1 MSTHALP
8 HVTRP
13 NAGRLTVVPA
23 VTHWLWL
30 AGGLAL
36 GFSIP
41 FLLADVLEL
50 NRDSYYGLYAAA
62 VVGYVGAWANADD
75 RSSVRRLVSRRLAR
89 PWRSASS
96 RARSSLS

>member
-8 HVTRP
+8 RVSAPGARRVT
-13 NAGRLTVVPA
+13 AAPA
-23 VTHWLWL
+23 ITHWLWL

-50 NRDSYYGLYAAA
+50 NRDLYYGRFFTNGIYDPSAPAGSAPQRA
-62 VVGYVGAWANADD
+62 VDY
-75 RSSVRRLVSRRLAR
+75 
-89 PWRSASS
+89 P
-96 RARSSLS
+96 